1 MHGKGPGAL
10 RQAVEEVLEKRSH
23 VKDYRLGRQKEG
35 GMGVTIVKI
44 K

>member
-1 MHGKGPGAL
+1 
-10 RQAVEEVLEKRSH
+10 VEEVLENNAH

-44 K
+44 Q